1 MLRGVGSDALSSGIA
16 SFALDSRLDSL
27 IRDGMERYHVPGIAV
42 GMWHD
47 EVLELG
53 GWGVTSVENPLPVD
67 ADTLFQI
74 ASVTKTITAT
84 VIMRLVQQGKI
95 DLDAPVRT
103 YIPSFTLRDADAASR
118 ATVKH
123 LVTHT
128 GGWLGDC
135 FADFGSGDDALARYV
150 DAMVDLEQI
159 TPLGEI
165 WHYSNSSFTVL
176 GRIIEVVT
184 GKTYE
189 QATRELL
196 LGPLGMTRSVFNAGE
211 AIVHRV
217 SVGHQITDEQPRVV
231 RPWAFPRATTPV
243 GGVVSTVRDLMS
255 YARFHLGDGTAPDG
269 ARLLS
274 KANLERMRTPQAN
287 ADLDRKVG
295 IAWFLRDVHGVRLQY
310 HGGVAIGQ
318 QGVLM
323 LAPQRNAAIAV
334 ETNSVR
340 GALLHAEVTKWWQ
353 KRYLGIEQ
361 PEPIYIELG
370 RDRYASLAGHWTA
383 ELSDARL
390 EVSDTGLIYKSHSH
404 NKLKNDP
411 PPQDPPPSRVA
422 FTSADQ
428 FTLLDG
434 PMKDT
439 RGEFLHDNGDVRY
452 MRVGGRVYRR
462 AKA

>member
-1 MLRGVGSDALSSGIA
+1 VN
-16 SFALDSRLDSL
+16 SRLDDL
-27 IRDGMERYHVPGIAV
+27 IRDAMSRYHVPGVAV
-42 GMWHD
+42 GIYHD
-47 EVLELG
+47 GETDYD
-53 GWGVTSVENPLPVD
+53 GWGVTSVDHPLAVD
-67 ADTLFQI
+67 GDTLFQI

-84 VIMRLVQQGKI
+84 VIMRLVEQGKI
-95 DLDAPVRT
+95 RLDAPIRT
-103 YIPSFTLRDADAASR
+103 YIPSFKLKDEDAAQR

-135 FADFGSGDDALARYV
+135 FADFGNGDDALERYV
-150 DAMVDLEQI
+150 AAMVELEQL

-189 QATRELL
+189 VATRDLL
-196 LGPLGMTRSVFNAGE
+196 FAPLGMDHSVFTAGE
-211 AIVHRV
+211 AIVHRTA
-217 SVGHQITDEQPRVV
+217 VGHQITDEQPRVV

-243 GGVVSTVRDLMS
+243 GGVVSTVHDLMR
-255 YARFHLGDGTAPDG
+255 YAAFHLGDGTAPDG
-269 ARLLS
+269 KRLLS
-274 KANLERMRTPQAN
+274 KTTLDLMRTPQAD

-295 IAWFLRDVHGVRLQY
+295 IAWFIRDVEGTRLQY

-323 LAPQRNAAIAV
+323 LAPERRSAIAV

-340 GALLHAEVTKWWQ
+340 GGLLHGEVTKWWQ
-353 KRYLGIEQ
+353 KEYLGIEQ
-361 PEPIYIELG
+361 QAPMYIELA
-370 RDRYASLAGHWTA
+370 RDRYARLAGQYTA

-390 EVSDTGLIYKSHSH
+390 ELSDTGLLYHSHSH

-422 FTSADQ
+422 FTSEDQ
-428 FTLLDG
+428 FTLVDG
-434 PMKDT
+434 PLKDT
-439 RGEFLHDNGDVRY
+439 RGEFLRDDGDVKW

-462 AKA
+462 AKS

>member
-1 MLRGVGSDALSSGIA
+1 MARH
-16 SFALDSRLDSL
+16 
-27 IRDGMERYHVPGIAV
+27 HVPGIAV

-47 EVLELG
+47 GILEFG
-53 GWGVTSVENPLPVD
+53 GWGVTSVDHPLPVD

-84 VIMRLVQQGKI
+84 VIMRLVEQGRVA
-95 DLDAPVRT
+95 LDAPVRT
-103 YIPSFTLRDADAASR
+103 YLPSFRLVDADAASR

-135 FADFGSGDDALARYV
+135 FADFGNGDDALQKYV
-150 DAMVDLEQI
+150 DAMAELEQI

-184 GKTYE
+184 GRTYE

-196 LGPLGMTRSVFNAGE
+196 FAPLAMEHSVFNAGE
-211 AIVHRV
+211 AIVHRT
-217 SVGHQITDEQPRVV
+217 SVGHQIVDEKPRVV

-243 GGVVSTVRDLMS
+243 GGVVSTVRDLMT
-255 YARFHLGDGTAPDG
+255 YARFHLGDGATPDG
-269 ARLLS
+269 TRLLS
-274 KANLERMRTPQAN
+274 KQNLELMRTPQAN

-295 IAWFLRDVHGVRLQY
+295 IAWFLREVQGVRLVY

-334 ETNSVR
+334 ETNSTR
-340 GALLHAEVTKWWQ
+340 GALLHADVTKWWQ
-353 KRYLGIEQ
+353 KQYLGIEQ
-361 PEPIYIELG
+361 PSPVYVDLD
-370 RDRYASLAGHWTA
+370 RDRYAKRAGHWAA

-390 EVSDTGLIYKSHSH
+390 ELAETGLMYHSHSH

-422 FTSADQ
+422 FTSEDQ

-439 RGEFLHDNGDVRY
+439 RGEFLHDNGDIRY

-462 AKA
+462 ARS

>member
-1 MLRGVGSDALSSGIA
+1 MSG
-16 SFALDSRLDSL
+16 
-27 IRDGMERYHVPGIAV
+27 YHVPGVAV
-42 GMWHD
+42 GILRD
-47 EVLELG
+47 GVVELD
-53 GWGVTSVENPLPVD
+53 GWGVTNVDHPLDVD
-67 ADTLFQI
+67 GDTLFQI
-74 ASVTKTITAT
+74 ASITKTITAT
-84 VIMRLVQQGKI
+84 VIMRLVEQGKI
-95 DLDAPVRT
+95 RLDAPIRT
-103 YIPSFTLRDADAASR
+103 YIPSFALRDRDAAER
-118 ATVKH
+118 ATVQH

-128 GGWLGDC
+128 GGWLGDW
-135 FADFGSGDDALARYV
+135 FADFGSGDDSLARYV
-150 DAMVDLEQI
+150 EAMADLEQI

-165 WHYSNSSFTVL
+165 WHYSNSSFTLL
-176 GRIIEVVT
+176 GRIVEVVT

-196 LGPLGMTRSVFNAGE
+196 FSPLGMSHSVFNAGE
-211 AIVHRV
+211 AIVHRT
-217 SVGHQITDEQPRVV
+217 SVGHQIRDEKPFVV
-231 RPWAFPRATTPV
+231 RPWSFPRAATPV
-243 GGVVSTVRDLMS
+243 GGVVSTVRDLIT

-269 ARLLS
+269 TRLLS
-274 KANLERMRTPQAN
+274 RATLDLMRTPQAD

-295 IAWFLRDVHGVRLQY
+295 IAWFLREAGGVRLQY

-323 LAPQRNAAIAV
+323 LAPDRGAAIAV
-334 ETNSVR
+334 QTNSVR
-340 GALLHAEVTKWWQ
+340 GSLLHGEVVKWWQ
-353 KRYLGIEQ
+353 KEYLGIEQ
-361 PEPIYIELG
+361 PEPVYIELA
-370 RDRYASLAGHWTA
+370 RDRYTKVAGHWTA

-390 EVSDTGLIYKSHSH
+390 ELSDTGLMYHSHSH
-404 NKLKNDP
+404 NRLRNDP

>member
-1 MLRGVGSDALSSGIA
+1 MS
-16 SFALDSRLDSL
+16 
-27 IRDGMERYHVPGIAV
+27 RYHVPGVAV
-42 GMWHD
+42 GILHD
-47 EVLELG
+47 GTVDVD
-53 GWGVTSVENPLPVD
+53 GWGVTSVEHPLPVD

-84 VIMRLVQQGKI
+84 VIMRLVEQGKVR
-95 DLDAPVRT
+95 LDAPVRT
-103 YIPSFTLRDADAASR
+103 YIPTFALKDTDAAAR

-135 FADFGSGDDALARYV
+135 FADFGNGDDSLERYV
-150 DAMVDLEQI
+150 AAMVDLEQI

-184 GKTYE
+184 GRTYE
-189 QATRELL
+189 WATRELL
-196 LGPLGMTRSVFNAGE
+196 FAPLGMDHSVFSAAE
-211 AIVHRV
+211 AIVHRT

-243 GGVVSTVRDLMS
+243 GGVVSTVRDLMT
-255 YARFHLGDGTAPDG
+255 YARFHLGDGTASDG
-269 ARLLS
+269 SRLLS
-274 KANLERMRTPQAN
+274 EENLALMRTPQAN
-287 ADLDRKVG
+287 ADLDRRVG
-295 IAWFLRDVHGVRLQY
+295 IAWFLRDVQGLRLQY

-323 LAPQRNAAIAV
+323 LAPQRGAAIAV
-334 ETNSVR
+334 QTNSVR
-340 GALLHAEVTKWWQ
+340 GGLLHGDVTKWWQ
-353 KRYLGIEQ
+353 KHYLGIEQ
-361 PEPIYIELG
+361 PAPVYVELAPS
-370 RDRYASLAGHWTA
+370 RYAKLAGHYTA

-390 EVSDTGLIYKSHSH
+390 ELADTGLLYRSHSH
-404 NKLKNDP
+404 NRLRNDP

-422 FTSADQ
+422 FTSDDQ

-434 PMKDT
+434 PLKDT
-439 RGEFLHDNGDVRY
+439 RGEFLHANGDVRF

-462 AKA
+462 AGI

>member
-1 MLRGVGSDALSSGIA
+1 
-16 SFALDSRLDSL
+16 
-27 IRDGMERYHVPGIAV
+27 VPGIAV
-42 GMWHD
+42 GMLHD
-47 EVLELG
+47 GVLEFD
-53 GWGVTSVENPLPVD
+53 GWGVTNVDHPLPVD
-67 ADTLFQI
+67 GDTLFQI

-84 VIMRLVQQGKI
+84 VIMRLAEQGKL
-95 DLDAPVRT
+95 DLSAPIRT
-103 YIPSFTLRDADAASR
+103 YIPSFKLRDGNAAAR

-135 FADFGSGDDALARYV
+135 FADFGNGDDALERYV
-150 DAMVDLEQI
+150 AAMVDLEQI
-159 TPLGEI
+159 TPLGAV

-196 LGPLGMTRSVFNAGE
+196 FAPLGMHHSVFSAGE
-211 AIVHRV
+211 AIVHRTA
-217 SVGHQITDEQPRVV
+217 VGHQIIDEKPRVV

-274 KANLERMRTPQAN
+274 KASLELMRTPQAD

-295 IAWFLRDVHGVRLQY
+295 IAWFMRDLQGVRLVY

-323 LAPQRNAAIAV
+323 LAPEQNAAIAV
-334 ETNSVR
+334 ETNSTR
-340 GALLHAEVTKWWQ
+340 GALLHGEVTKWWQ
-353 KRYLGIEQ
+353 KERLGIEA
-361 PEPIYIELG
+361 PPAVYVELT
-370 RDRYASLAGHWTA
+370 RDRYAKLAGHWTA

-390 EVSDTGLIYKSHSH
+390 ELADTGLMYHSHSH
-404 NKLKNDP
+404 NRLKNDP

-439 RGEFLHDNGDVRY
+439 RGEFLHDNGTVRY

-462 AKA
+462 ANT

>member
-1 MLRGVGSDALSSGIA
+1 MARH
-16 SFALDSRLDSL
+16 
-27 IRDGMERYHVPGIAV
+27 HVPGIAV

-47 EVLELG
+47 GILEFG
-53 GWGVTSVENPLPVD
+53 GWGVTSVDHPLPVD

-84 VIMRLVQQGKI
+84 VIMRLVEQGRVA
-95 DLDAPVRT
+95 LDAPVRT
-103 YIPSFTLRDADAASR
+103 YLPSFRLADADAAAR

-135 FADFGSGDDALARYV
+135 FVDFGNGDDALQKYV
-150 DAMVDLEQI
+150 DAMAELEQI

-184 GKTYE
+184 GRTYE

-196 LGPLGMTRSVFNAGE
+196 FAPLAMEHSVFNAGE
-211 AIVHRV
+211 AIVHRT
-217 SVGHQITDEQPRVV
+217 SVGHQIVDEKPRVV

-243 GGVVSTVRDLMS
+243 GGVVSTVRDLMT
-255 YARFHLGDGTAPDG
+255 YARFHLGDGATPDG
-269 ARLLS
+269 TRLLS
-274 KANLERMRTPQAN
+274 KQNLELMRTPQAN

-295 IAWFLRDVHGVRLQY
+295 IAWFLREVQGVRLVY

-334 ETNSVR
+334 ETNSTR
-340 GALLHAEVTKWWQ
+340 GALLHADVTKWWQ
-353 KRYLGIEQ
+353 KQYLGIEQ
-361 PEPIYIELG
+361 PSPVYVDLD
-370 RDRYASLAGHWTA
+370 RDRYAKRAGHWAA

-390 EVSDTGLIYKSHSH
+390 ELAETGLMYHSHSH

-422 FTSADQ
+422 FTSEDQ

-439 RGEFLHDNGDVRY
+439 RGEFLHDNGDIRY

-462 AKA
+462 ARS

>member
-1 MLRGVGSDALSSGIA
+1 V
-16 SFALDSRLDSL
+16 DSRLDTL
-27 IRDGMERYHVPGIAV
+27 IQDGMARHHVPGIAV

-47 EVLELG
+47 GILELG
-53 GWGVTSVENPLPVD
+53 GWGVTSVDHPLPVD

-84 VIMRLVQQGKI
+84 VIMRLVEQGRVA
-95 DLDAPVRT
+95 LDAPVRT
-103 YIPSFTLRDADAASR
+103 YLPSFKLVDADAAAR

-135 FADFGSGDDALARYV
+135 FVDFGNGDDALQKYV
-150 DAMVDLEQI
+150 DAMAELEQI

-184 GKTYE
+184 GRTYE

-196 LGPLGMTRSVFNAGE
+196 FAPLAMDHSVFNAGE
-211 AIVHRV
+211 AIVHRT
-217 SVGHQITDEQPRVV
+217 SVGHQIVDEKPRVV

-243 GGVVSTVRDLMS
+243 GGVVSTVRDLMT
-255 YARFHLGDGTAPDG
+255 YARFHLGDGAAPDG
-269 ARLLS
+269 TRLLS
-274 KANLERMRTPQAN
+274 KQNLELMRTPQAN

-295 IAWFLRDVHGVRLQY
+295 IAWFLRDVQGVRLVY

-334 ETNSVR
+334 ETNSTR
-340 GALLHAEVTKWWQ
+340 GALLHADVTKWWQ
-353 KRYLGIEQ
+353 KQYLGIEQ
-361 PEPIYIELG
+361 PSPVYVDLD
-370 RDRYASLAGHWTA
+370 RDRYAKRAGHWAA

-390 EVSDTGLIYKSHSH
+390 ELAETGLMYHSHSH

-422 FTSADQ
+422 FTSEDQ

-439 RGEFLHDNGDVRY
+439 RGEFLHDNGDIRY

-462 AKA
+462 AKT

>member
-1 MLRGVGSDALSSGIA
+1 MS
-16 SFALDSRLDSL
+16 
-27 IRDGMERYHVPGIAV
+27 RYHVPGVAV
-42 GMWHD
+42 GIYDKGITHVD
-47 EVLELG
+47 
-53 GWGVTSVENPLPVD
+53 GWGVTSVDHPLAVD
-67 ADTLFQI
+67 GDTLFQI

-84 VIMRLVQQGKI
+84 VIMRLSEQGKI
-95 DLDAPVRT
+95 RLDAPIRT
-103 YIPSFTLRDADAASR
+103 YIPTFKLRDEDAANR

-135 FADFGSGDDALARYV
+135 FADFGPGDDSLERYV
-150 DAMVDLEQI
+150 AAMVELEQL

-196 LGPLGMTRSVFNAGE
+196 FAPLGMDHSVFSAGE
-211 AIVHRV
+211 AIVHRT
-217 SVGHQITDEQPRVV
+217 SVGHQINDERPRVV
-231 RPWAFPRATTPV
+231 KPWAFPRATTPV
-243 GGVVSTVRDLMS
+243 GGVVSTVRDLMT

-269 ARLLS
+269 TRLLS
-274 KANLERMRTPQAN
+274 RTTLDLMRTPQAN
-287 ADLDRKVG
+287 ADLDRKIG
-295 IAWFLRDVHGVRLQY
+295 IAWFLRDVQGTRLQY

-323 LAPQRNAAIAV
+323 LAPERDAAIAV

-340 GALLHAEVTKWWQ
+340 GGLLHGEVTKWWQ
-353 KRYLGIEQ
+353 KEFLGIEQ
-361 PEPIYIELG
+361 SEPAYIEVA
-370 RDRYASLAGHWTA
+370 RDRYARLAGHYMA

-390 EVSDTGLIYKSHSH
+390 ELSDTGLVYLSHSH

-422 FTSADQ
+422 FTSEDQ

-439 RGEFLHDNGDVRY
+439 RGEFLREEGNVKW

-462 AKA
+462 APA

>member
-1 MLRGVGSDALSSGIA
+1 VDP
-16 SFALDSRLDSL
+16 RLDTLVRS
-27 IRDGMERYHVPGIAV
+27 GMDRYHVPGIAV
-42 GMWHD
+42 GIWND
-47 EVLELG
+47 GKEELA
-53 GWGVTSVENPLPVD
+53 GWGVTNVDHPLEVTP
-67 ADTLFQI
+67 DTLFQI

-84 VIMRLVQQGKI
+84 VIMRLVEQGKL
-95 DLDAPVRT
+95 DLAAPVRT
-103 YIPSFTLRDADAASR
+103 YIPTFMLRDTDAAAR

-135 FADFGSGDDALARYV
+135 FADFGNGDDALQRYV
-150 DAMVDLEQI
+150 DAMVDLEQL

-184 GKTYE
+184 GTTYE
-189 QATRELL
+189 RAVRELL
-196 LGPLGMTRSVFNAGE
+196 FKPLGMDHSVFNAGE
-211 AIVHRV
+211 AIVHRT
-217 SVGHQITDEQPRVV
+217 SVGHQIRDEVPRVV
-231 RPWAFPRATTPV
+231 TPWAFPRATTPV
-243 GGVVSTVRDLMS
+243 GGVVSTVRDLLR

-269 ARLLS
+269 TRLLS
-274 KANLERMRTPQAN
+274 KASLEQMRTPQAS

-295 IAWFLRDVHGVRLQY
+295 IAWFLRDDHGLRLQY

-323 LAPQRNAAIAV
+323 LAPERSAAIAV

-340 GALLHAEVTKWWQ
+340 GGLLHTEVTKWWQ
-353 KRYLGIEQ
+353 KEYLGFEA
-361 PEPIYIELG
+361 PAAVYIELE
-370 RDRYASLAGHWTA
+370 RTRYAQLAGRYAA
-383 ELSDARL
+383 ELSDAEL
-390 EVSDTGLIYKSHSH
+390 EISDTGLIYRSFSH

-422 FTSADQ
+422 FTSPDQ

-434 PMKDT
+434 PLKDT
-439 RGEFLHDNGDVRY
+439 RGEFLSDGGKVRW
-452 MRVGGRVYRR
+452 MRVGGRVYKPT
-462 AKA
+462 AH